1 MNIRDMSISELNTL
15 YQEINKEI
23 SRRQREQKE
32 AAWRKV
38 REALSE
44 YFSLYGEIKVET
56 WDYTYRLTSSADMS
70 ECGIFDIEEG

>member
-1 MNIRDMSISELNTL
+1 MNIKDMSIHELNTL

-23 SRRQREQKE
+23 SRRDREQKE

-38 REALSE
+38 REALAE
-44 YFSLYGEIKVET
+44 YFNLYGEIKVET
-56 WDYTYRLTSSADMS
+56 WDYTYRLTSSVDMS